1 MSRESEWPPS
11 PFVLP
16 VYSSETKR
24 WEERSF
30 VRQGN
35 AAGTIADLLEEDR
48 LGLKRYG
55 VYLRGA
61 LYVPRRRSPGGT
73 CRGGYEAE
81 EMSGDGCRSLS
92 ARADAGAA
100 RCTC

>member
-61 LYVPRRRSPGGT
+61 LYVRAHPKRFLLQDIDGGP
-73 CRGGYEAE
+73 
-81 EMSGDGCRSLS
+81 
-92 ARADAGAA
+92 
-100 RCTC
+100 